1 MLSDRFDEALVYAS
15 RLHRDQR
22 RKGTAIPYISHLMS
36 VAALVLEH
44 GGNEDQ
50 AIAALLHDAVED
62 QGGEPTLEEIRRR
75 FGEGVAQIVAD
86 CSDAWGEPKPLW
98 RARKEAYIDKLPKKN
113 TASLLVSLA
122 DKTHNAKAILSD
134 FRLIGD
140 ELWSRFSGGKEG
152 TIWYYQTLSAI
163 YDEVI
168 PGALARELAIT
179 VRTFSDEQDS

>member
-1 MLSDRFDEALVYAS
+1 MLSDRFDEAFAFAS

-62 QGGEPTLEEIRRR
+62 QGGEPTLEEIRLR
-75 FGEGVAQIVAD
+75 FGDVEAQIVAD
-86 CSDAWGEPKPLW
+86 CSDAWGEPKPPW
-98 RARKEAYIDKLPKKN
+98 RARKEAYIYKLTKKDPA
-113 TASLLVSLA
+113 TLLVSLA
-122 DKTHNAKAILSD
+122 DKTHNARAILND
-134 FRLIGD
+134 FRQMGD
-140 ELWSRFSGGKEG
+140 ELWGRFNGGKEG

-179 VRTFSDEQDS
+179 VRAFSDEQDP